1 MNDLVEAGNISW
13 LDDELAAHGLCDK
26 RLALR
31 LRRLLDRFS
40 SAPGKPVPA
49 ACGDWAATKAAYRFF
64 DNPRVTEHAVLAGH
78 FAATQIRFDSVEGPI
93 LILQDTTEF
102 IYKRDAPEKI
112 GFTKTVN
119 GGRYKAGQ
127 PNVHTLCG
135 LLMHSSLAV
144 TTTGIP
150 LGLSA
155 VKFWTRDK
163 FKGTAALKRHINQT
177 RIPIENKESYRWLEN
192 LRQSIELLGSPE
204 RCVHV
209 GDRES
214 DIYELFCLAQ
224 DIGTHFLV
232 RVQTNRLAELPLS
245 ETMLA
250 DRTHRVFSQLAVV
263 FWAGCHDVLVD
274 GENGKITS
282 LRLKFASIKTL
293 PPKGKQK
300 RYRSQTLTYI
310 HAQED
315 ATPIDR
321 ERIDWKLVT
330 NLPVDDL
337 AGAVE
342 KLSWYALRWKIE
354 VFHKIMK
361 SGFRAEDAK
370 LRTAERLVKLLAL
383 MIVVGWRI
391 FWITMSARAHPDA
404 EPETVLTSA
413 EIAALDQ
420 INATRFRSTHIANK
434 TLATYVLQIA
444 MLGGY
449 LARAHDP
456 PPGNVVIWRGIT
468 RLQDITFGLSIA
480 SRLRCG

>member
-1 MNDLVEAGNISW
+1 MNDWVEAGEGTW
-13 LDDELAAHGLCDK
+13 LDDELAAQGLRDK
-26 RLALR
+26 RLAAR

-40 SAPGKPVPA
+40 SAPGQPVPA

-78 FAATQIRFDSVEGPI
+78 FAATQVRFGRVEGPI
-93 LILQDTTEF
+93 LLLQDTTEF
-102 IYKRDAPEKI
+102 HYQRAAPEKI
-112 GFTKTVN
+112 GFIKTIN

-127 PNVHTLCG
+127 PNMRTLCG
-135 LLMHSSLAV
+135 LLMHSSVAV
-144 TTTGIP
+144 TTSGLP

-163 FKGTAALKRHINQT
+163 FKGTAALKRRINQT
-177 RIPIENKESYRWLEN
+177 RMPIETKESHRWLEN
-192 LRQSIELLGSPE
+192 LRQSIDLLGSPE

-224 DIGTHFLV
+224 DLGTRFLV
-232 RVQTNRLAELPLS
+232 RVQTNRLAEPPRA
-245 ETMLA
+245 EPVPA
-250 DRTHRVFSQLAVV
+250 DGAHRVFNQLATVP
-263 FWAGCHDVLVD
+263 WAGSHEVLVD
-274 GENGKITS
+274 GEDGKFAS
-282 LRLKFASIKTL
+282 LQVKFASIETL
-293 PPKGKQK
+293 PPIGKQK
-300 RYRSQTLTYI
+300 RYRPQTLTYI

-315 ATPIDR
+315 AIPPDR

-342 KLSWYALRWKIE
+342 KLGWYALRWKIE

-361 SGFRAEDAK
+361 SGLRAENAK

-383 MIVVGWRI
+383 MTVVGWRI

-404 EPETVLTSA
+404 EPETVLTLA

-420 INATRFRSTHIANK
+420 INAARSRPPRLANR
-434 TLATYVLQIA
+434 TLAVYVLQIA

-456 PPGNVVIWRGIT
+456 PPGNMVIWRGIT
-468 RLQDITFGLSIA
+468 RLQDITFGFAIA
-480 SRLRCG
+480 SRRRCG